1 MSNISRTHSLFSR
14 LNVSLKHTFKISAI
28 ALALMPF
35 ASMSAMA
42 ATSNT
47 QDLNMSRGEYLSHAG
62 DCMACHTNNPDKPY
76 AGGHGLASPLGT
88 IYATNITP
96 DKTYGIGNYTFEDF
110 DNAVRRGTSKNHG
123 SLYPAMPFVSYAK
136 MSTDDIQAL
145 YDYFMTEVEPI
156 AEPNLPT
163 DIEWP
168 LNMRFPLAIWNAVI
182 ADTTP
187 FIPNNNKSDE
197 WNRGAYLV
205 QGATHCSTCHTPR
218 DITLAEKGTT
228 EASDQ
233 FLTGAQLGGWYAPNL
248 RNINMSDE
256 ELFILLKEGKN
267 QTHAFAGPMADVTSF
282 SLRHLTDADIQSMIV
297 YLRDIA
303 LPQADIPKI
312 GESFNPKTEGY
323 VLYQD
328 FCSTCHGISG
338 EGVKSVAPTL
348 RDRGNGEQGRSLNVA
363 QALLSGAETAHREDK
378 MPYSMPSYAEK
389 FSNEQIADIVNFI
402 MNNKEWNNHNTP
414 ITAQDVAEL
423 KSQEPAIRG
432 WWVIAGGIIALVV
445 IVGLFVLRR
454 RK

>member
-1 MSNISRTHSLFSR
+1 MSNAFHNKTLFSS
-14 LNVSLKHTFKISAI
+14 LNRSLKYVFKVSTIAMAI
-28 ALALMPF
+28 MPF
-35 ASMSAMA
+35 ASIAS
-42 ATSNT
+42 TSNNAG
-47 QDLNMSRGEYLSHAG
+47 DIEMSRGEYLSHAG
-62 DCMACHTNNPDKPY
+62 DCMACHTNNPDQPY

-96 DKTYGIGNYTFEDF
+96 DKTYGIGTYTFEDF

-136 MSTDDIQAL
+136 MSTEDIEAL
-145 YDYFMTEVEPI
+145 YEYFMTEVKPI
-156 AEPNLPT
+156 AEPNIPT

-168 LNMRFPLAIWNAVI
+168 LNMRFPLAIWNSVI
-182 ADTTP
+182 ADTNA
-187 FIPNNNKSDE
+187 FKPNETKSDE

-228 EASDQ
+228 EASDD

-256 ELFILLKEGKN
+256 ELFTLLKEGKN
-267 QTHAFAGPMADVTSF
+267 QTHAFAGPMADVTSY

-297 YLRDIA
+297 YLRDIE
-303 LPQADIPKI
+303 LPAPNTPKS
-312 GESFNPKTEGY
+312 GDSFNPQTDGY
-323 VLYQD
+323 VMYQD
-328 FCSTCHGISG
+328 LCSTCHGASG

-348 RDRGNGEQGRSLNVA
+348 RDRGNGEQGRSLNIA

-378 MPYSMPSYAEK
+378 MPYSMPSYAEILT
-389 FSNEQIADIVNFI
+389 NAQIAEIVNFV
-402 MNNKEWNNHNTP
+402 MNNKEWNNHNAP
-414 ITAQDVAEL
+414 ITAKDVEQL

-432 WWVIAGGIIALVV
+432 WWVIAGGIVALVV
-445 IVGLFVLRR
+445 IAIITIRR
-454 RK
+454 RKK